1 MDIQVNGKI
10 LKFDNKAMT
19 IADLLDA
26 YDIQEKIAAVE
37 RNKEIVKKTDY
48 EQTILADGDAIEIV
62 HFVGG
67 G

>member
-1 MDIQVNGKI
+1 MDIQVNGEI
-10 LKFDNKAMT
+10 LQFDNKAMT
-19 IADLLDA
+19 IADLLEA

-48 EQTILADGDAIEIV
+48 KQTMLADGDAIEIV